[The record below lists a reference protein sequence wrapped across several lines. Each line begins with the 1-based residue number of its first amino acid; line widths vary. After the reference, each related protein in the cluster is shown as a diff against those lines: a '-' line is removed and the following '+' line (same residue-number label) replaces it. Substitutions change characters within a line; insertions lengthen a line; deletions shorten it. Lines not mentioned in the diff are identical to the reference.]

1 MSERLLI
8 KCSEPLTE
16 TAKGAVEIVSERMRQ
31 TMNKDAN
38 RTASQPEYSVKVEE
52 NVVVTARDGVKLAV
66 DIYRPDGPGKY
77 PALLALSPYGKSLQ
91 PFDTPPQPF
100 GKSCFEAS
108 IESGDPYFYAK
119 RGYVYVI
126 GDLRGTGDSEGAYMG
141 LFSHHEGEDGADIVE
156 WLAQQ
161 PWCDGN
167 IGMAGICYFSSMQLH
182 VAAEQPPHLKCIAPW
197 EIFGDDLYNHGQYEG
212 GVFNIFLYGLYTGT
226 YPARC
231 GYAIKDCRSWMIENT
246 PPAELKKLVDKA
258 LADPDLRQYP
268 YLAHL
273 LKYPEKNPIL
283 FDFMLNPLDGPY
295 YRERS
300 VSERLDKIK
309 VPTYVGG
316 PFFSFFSQ
324 PQMNVFN
331 RVKTPKKM
339 FLYTDM
345 GTRPWRAHHDEL
357 LRWYDYWLKD
367 IETGIMDEPA
377 IRYNTTGMEQLKTA
391 AEWPLET
398 TQWTDYYFT
407 GLGGLSPEPEYYND
421 EPDAFVQQPLFVTEE
436 RTRVSYVSPP
446 LPHDTQV
453 TGPPRVTFYAAIDQ
467 PDTKWRVE
475 VREADSDDIYPLASG
490 WLKASLKTR
499 LPEKD
504 TPWEIAHD
512 FTKSVPVKPG
522 EIYEYEVQL
531 RPMSHLFKAGK
542 QIKVE
547 ISSIDIPTDIE
558 TYDVMWHVCNAVTTV
573 HRIYR
578 DGCHQSK
585 VALPVI
591 PLDK

>member
-1 MSERLLI
+1 M
-8 KCSEPLTE
+8 K
-16 TAKGAVEIVSERMRQ
+16 KGA
-31 TMNKDAN
+31 KK
-38 RTASQPEYSVKVEE
+38 TASQPEYGVKVEE
-52 NVVVTARDGVKLAV
+52 NVFVTARDGVKLAV
-66 DIYRPDGPGKY
+66 DIYRPDGPGKF

-156 WLAQQ
+156 WLAEQ

-167 IGMAGICYFSSMQLH
+167 VGTAGICYFSSMQLH

-246 PPAELKKLVDKA
+246 PPAKLKKLVDKA
-258 LADPDLRQYP
+258 LSDPDLRQYP

-357 LRWYDYWLKD
+357 LRWYDYWLKG
-367 IETGIMDEPA
+367 IETGIMDEPT
-377 IRYNTTGMEQLKTA
+377 IRYHTTGMEQLKTA
-391 AEWPLET
+391 EQWPLET
-398 TQWTDYYFT
+398 TQWTDFYFT
-407 GLGGLSPEPEYYND
+407 GLGGLSREPEYYND

-436 RTRVSYVSPP
+436 RARVSYVSPP
-446 LPHDTQV
+446 LPYDMQV

-475 VREADSDDIYPLASG
+475 VREADSDAIYPLASG
-490 WLKASLKTR
+490 WLKASFRTR
-499 LPEKD
+499 LPDKD

-522 EIYEYEVQL
+522 EIYEYQVQL

-585 VALPVI
+585 ASLPVI
-591 PLDK
+591 PLER